1 MKKYILKLADDMDIT
16 DEEIDII
23 EEKFKQ
29 FLYDPARRQLIIGPG
44 VSLYM
49 LDTDDRVE
57 DVILVTP
64 DGENRRVEKF
74 AGLPSLPPSE

>member
-49 LDTDDRVE
+49 LDTVE